1 MYHVPTLFLAYKYLQ
16 YHWTCSVLL
25 VGRSATI
32 EKYAVCKAFHMSVC
46 SIIKMFLFSLFAGMF
61 GICHTNKIQFT
72 VSQTLHATLFLYQ
85 TSSCSM
91 CNFYGNC
98 LEKNIIFIFT
108 HFFIN
113 LLTCFLKLFK
123 SKRACL
129 FIRFFHFPIAH
140 PCKDVSFCTHVTSLY
155 SFSKA
160 SIFITTI
167 LNNNSKS
174 LKRSND
180 ISFFSFSRMFRN
192 YLSLPGVT
200 KDNYLRYKL

>member
-98 LEKNIIFIFT
+98 LEKNIIFIFN
-108 HFFIN
+108 FFLLIYWPAFQSFVN
-113 LLTCFLKLFK
+113 LKEPASSF
-123 SKRACL
+123 
-129 FIRFFHFPIAH
+129 
-140 PCKDVSFCTHVTSLY
+140 VS
-155 SFSKA
+155 
-160 SIFITTI
+160 SIFLLLIPA
-167 LNNNSKS
+167 
-174 LKRSND
+174 
-180 ISFFSFSRMFRN
+180 RM
-192 YLSLPGVT
+192 SHSVHM
-200 KDNYLRYKL
+200 

>member
-46 SIIKMFLFSLFAGMF
+46 SIIKMIPFSLFAGMF

-91 CNFYGNC
+91 CSFYGNC
-98 LEKNIIFIFT
+98 LEKNIIFIFN
-108 HFFIN
+108 FF
-113 LLTCFLKLFK
+113 CK

-140 PCKDVSFCTHVTSLY
+140 PCKDVSFCTQSC
-155 SFSKA
+155 
-160 SIFITTI
+160 
-167 LNNNSKS
+167 N
-174 LKRSND
+174 
-180 ISFFSFSRMFRN
+180 
-192 YLSLPGVT
+192 LSLFF
-200 KDNYLRYKL
+200 